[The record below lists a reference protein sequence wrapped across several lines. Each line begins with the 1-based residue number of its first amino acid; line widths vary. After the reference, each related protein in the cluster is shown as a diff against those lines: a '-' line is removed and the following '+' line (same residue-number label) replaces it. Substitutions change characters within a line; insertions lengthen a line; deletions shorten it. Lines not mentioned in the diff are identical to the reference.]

1 MYSTSFISKNKEL
14 FVMSTGSP
22 FDRRRAGLL
31 LHPTSLPG
39 GYGNGDLGPDAY
51 RFVDFMAACGFTVWQ
66 TLPLG
71 PPHDDLSPYSAQSVH
86 AGNPR
91 LIALEPLI
99 EAGWLRPD
107 GGSKAGE
114 DGWEYRQRRLV
125 EARQGFQKSSGERKE
140 YEAFLRQHLYWL
152 DDYALYQA
160 IRVAYRQAAWFD
172 WPRELRDRH
181 LETLAAAR
189 REFGETV
196 AQCQFEQF
204 LFYRQWAT
212 LKQYAN
218 ERGILIFGDIPL
230 FVGYDSADVWARRDS
245 FLLDSQGRPNVV
257 AGVPPDYFSA
267 DGQLWGNPHYAWE
280 PMRADGFQWW
290 KERIRTQLTQ
300 FDLLR
305 IDHFRGLEA
314 YWEIPAS
321 AKTAVSGQWRQ
332 APGDDLFRALRVE
345 FGGLPLVAED
355 LGIITPEVEALRDA
369 HGLPGM
375 KVLHFAFGGG
385 ADNPYLPHNH
395 VLNAVVYT
403 GTHDNN
409 TTLGWFQELDKPTRA
424 HLFDYLGGTP
434 EQMPELLVR
443 TALASVARL
452 AVAPMQDVLELGGE
466 DRMNQP
472 GIAEGNWRWRFRW
485 EQVGP
490 QVASHYRH
498 LLELYG
504 RV

>member
-1 MYSTSFISKNKEL
+1 
-14 FVMSTGSP
+14 MSQGSP

-39 GYGNGDLGPDAY
+39 GFDNGDLGPEAY

-71 PPHDDLSPYSAQSVH
+71 PPHDDLSPYSAQSAH

-99 EAGWLRPD
+99 EAGWLKPD
-107 GGSKAGE
+107 GGPRTGE
-114 DGWEYRQRRLV
+114 DGWTYRQRRLI
-125 EARQGFQKSSGERKE
+125 EARQGFEKAGQARGEHA
-140 YEAFLRQHLYWL
+140 AFLDRHQLWL
-152 DDYALYQA
+152 DDFALYQA
-160 IRVAYRQAAWFD
+160 IRAGRERSAWFD

-181 LETLAAAR
+181 PETLADIR
-189 REFGETV
+189 RQYGENI
-196 AQCQFEQF
+196 AQCRFEQF
-204 LFYRQWAT
+204 LFYRQWAA

-218 ERGILIFGDIPL
+218 ERGILVFGDIPL
-230 FVGYDSADVWARRDS
+230 FVGYDSADVWARRDC
-245 FLLDSQGRPNVV
+245 FLLDDEGRPEVV

-267 DGQLWGNPHYAWE
+267 TGQLWGNPHYAWE
-280 PMRADGFQWW
+280 KMRADGFQWW

-321 AKTAVSGQWRQ
+321 AETAVDGRWRL
-332 APGDDLFRALRVE
+332 APGDELFRALRTE
-345 FGGLPLVAED
+345 FGRLPLVAED

-395 VLNAVVYT
+395 VLNSVVYT

-409 TTLGWFQELDKPTRA
+409 TTLGWFEELDERTRA
-424 HLFDYLGGTP
+424 HLFDYLGGDP
-434 EQMPELLVR
+434 KLMPALLAR
-443 TALASVARL
+443 CAFASVARL
-452 AVAPMQDVLELGGE
+452 AVVPMQDVLALGGE
-466 DRMNQP
+466 HRMNRP
-472 GIAEGNWRWRFRW
+472 GVADGCWRWRFRW
-485 EQVGP
+485 DQVGSG
-490 QVASHYRH
+490 VAAHYRH

>member
-1 MYSTSFISKNKEL
+1 
-14 FVMSTGSP
+14 MSQGSP

-39 GYGNGDLGPDAY
+39 GYDNGDLGPEAY
-51 RFVDFMAACGFTVWQ
+51 RFVDFIAACGFTVWQ

-99 EAGWLRPD
+99 EAGWLKP
-107 GGSKAGE
+107 GGGPRAGE
-114 DGWEYRQRRLV
+114 DGWAYRQRRLA
-125 EARQGFQKSSGERKE
+125 EARQGFQNTGSARGS
-140 YEAFLRQHLYWL
+140 YEAFLRQHRTWL
-152 DDYALYQA
+152 EDYALYQT
-160 IRVAYRQAAWFD
+160 IRATREGSAWFD

-181 LETLAAAR
+181 PETLAATQR
-189 REFGETV
+189 QFGEHI

-204 LFYRQWAT
+204 LFYRQWAA

-218 ERGILIFGDIPL
+218 ERGILVFGDIPL
-230 FVGYDSADVWARRDS
+230 FVGYDSADVWARRDC
-245 FLLDSQGRPNVV
+245 FLLDDDGRPEVV

-267 DGQLWGNPHYAWE
+267 TGQLWGNPHYAWE
-280 PMRADGFQWW
+280 SMRADGFQWW

-321 AKTAVSGQWRQ
+321 AETAVAGRWCQ
-332 APGDDLFRALRVE
+332 APGDELFRALQAE
-345 FGGLPLVAED
+345 FGRLPLVAED
-355 LGIITPEVEALRDA
+355 LGIITPEVEALRDS

-395 VLNAVVYT
+395 VLNSVVYT

-409 TTLGWFQELDKPTRA
+409 TTLGWFEELDERTRA
-424 HLFDYLGGTP
+424 HLFEYLGGDP
-434 EQMPELLVR
+434 KRMPELLAR
-443 TALASVARL
+443 CAFASVARL
-452 AVAPMQDVLELGGE
+452 AVVPMQDVLALGGE
-466 DRMNQP
+466 DRMNRP
-472 GIAEGNWRWRFRW
+472 GVPDGNWRWRFLW
-485 EQVGP
+485 EQVQP
-490 QVASHYRH
+490 QVAGHYRH

>member
-1 MYSTSFISKNKEL
+1 
-14 FVMSTGSP
+14 MSRGSP

-39 GYGNGDLGPDAY
+39 GHGNGDLGPDAY
-51 RFVDFMAACGFTVWQ
+51 RFVEFMTACGFTVWQ

-91 LIALEPLI
+91 LIALEPPI
-99 EAGWLRPD
+99 KAGWLKPD
-107 GGSKAGE
+107 QGPEAGE
-114 DGWEYRQRRLV
+114 EGWAYRQRRLI
-125 EARQGFQKSSGERKE
+125 EARRGFQERGGPE
-140 YEAFLRQHLYWL
+140 QGAYEAFLHQHRRWL

-160 IRVAYRQAAWFD
+160 IRSARGGWAWFD
-172 WPRELRDRH
+172 WPRELRDRQPGA
-181 LETLAAAR
+181 LDAAR
-189 REFGETV
+189 LQHAGAI

-204 LFYRQWAT
+204 LFYQQWTA
-212 LKQYAN
+212 LKRYAN
-218 ERGILIFGDIPL
+218 ERGILMFGDIPL
-230 FVGYDSADVWARRDS
+230 FVGYDSADVWARREA
-245 FLLDSQGRPNVV
+245 FLLNDEGRPQVV

-267 DGQLWGNPHYAWE
+267 TGQLWGNPHYAWE
-280 PMRADGFQWW
+280 RMRADGFEWW

-321 AKTAVSGQWRQ
+321 AETAVSGRWRQ
-332 APGDDLFRALRVE
+332 APGDELFRALRAE
-345 FGGLPLVAED
+345 FGSLPLVAED

-395 VLNAVVYT
+395 VLNSVVYT

-409 TTLGWFQELDKPTRA
+409 TTIGWFEELDERTRA
-424 HLFDYLGGTP
+424 HLFDYLCGGPDQT
-434 EQMPELLVR
+434 PELLTR
-443 TALASVARL
+443 AAFASVARL
-452 AVAPMQDVLELGGE
+452 AVVPMQDVLELGGA

-472 GIAEGNWRWRFRW
+472 GVAEGNWRWRFRW
-485 EQVGP
+485 EQVRPPTAG
-490 QVASHYRH
+490 HYRH

>member
-1 MYSTSFISKNKEL
+1 
-14 FVMSTGSP
+14 MSQGSP

-39 GYGNGDLGPDAY
+39 GFDNGDLGPEAY

-71 PPHDDLSPYSAQSVH
+71 PPHDDLSPYSAQSAH

-99 EAGWLRPD
+99 EAGWLKPD
-107 GGSKAGE
+107 GGPRTDE
-114 DGWEYRQRRLV
+114 DGWTYRQRRLV
-125 EARQGFQKSSGERKE
+125 EARQGFEKAGQERGEHA
-140 YEAFLRQHLYWL
+140 AFLDRHRIWL
-152 DDYALYQA
+152 DDFALYQA
-160 IRVAYRQAAWFD
+160 IRAGRERSAWFD

-181 LETLAAAR
+181 PETLADIR
-189 REFGETV
+189 RQYGENI
-196 AQCQFEQF
+196 AQCRFEQF
-204 LFYRQWAT
+204 LFYRQWAA

-218 ERGILIFGDIPL
+218 ERGILVFGDIPL
-230 FVGYDSADVWARRDS
+230 FVGYDSADVWARRDC
-245 FLLDSQGRPNVV
+245 FLLDDEGRPEVV

-267 DGQLWGNPHYAWE
+267 TGQLWGNPHYAWE
-280 PMRADGFQWW
+280 KMRADGFQWW

-321 AKTAVSGQWRQ
+321 AETAVAGRWRL
-332 APGDDLFRALRVE
+332 APGDELFRALRAE
-345 FGGLPLVAED
+345 FGRLPLVAED
-355 LGIITPEVEALRDA
+355 LGIITPEVEALRDT

-395 VLNAVVYT
+395 VLNSVVYT

-409 TTLGWFQELDKPTRA
+409 TTLGWFEELDEQTRA
-424 HLFDYLGGTP
+424 HLFDYLGGDP
-434 EQMPELLVR
+434 KLMPALLAR
-443 TALASVARL
+443 CAFASVARL
-452 AVAPMQDVLELGGE
+452 AVVPMQDVLALGGE
-466 DRMNQP
+466 HRMNRP
-472 GIAEGNWRWRFRW
+472 GVADGCWRWRFRW
-485 EQVGP
+485 DQVGSG
-490 QVASHYRH
+490 VAAHYRH

>member
-1 MYSTSFISKNKEL
+1 
-14 FVMSTGSP
+14 MSTGSP

-51 RFVDFMAACGFTVWQ
+51 RFVEFMTACGFTIWQ

-71 PPHDDLSPYSAQSVH
+71 PTHDDLSPYSAQSVH

-107 GGSKAGE
+107 EGPAAGE
-114 DGWEYRQRRLV
+114 DGWAYRRRRLV
-125 EARQGFQKSSGERKE
+125 EARRGFPAGGAERQA
-140 YEAFLRQHLYWL
+140 YDAFRRQHRHWL

-160 IRVAYRQAAWFD
+160 IRAAHRQTAWFD
-172 WPRELRDRH
+172 WPRELRDR
-181 LETLAAAR
+181 EPEALAAAR
-189 REFGETV
+189 RQQAEAV
-196 AQCQFEQF
+196 AQGQFEQF
-204 LFYRQWAT
+204 LFYQQWTT
-212 LKQYAN
+212 LKRYAN

-230 FVGYDSADVWARRDS
+230 FVGYDSADVWARRDC
-245 FLLDSQGRPNVV
+245 FLLDATGRRQVV

-267 DGQLWGNPHYAWE
+267 TGQLWGNPHYAWDA
-280 PMRADGFQWW
+280 MRADGFQWW

-321 AKTAVSGQWRQ
+321 AETAVTGRWRQ
-332 APGDDLFRALRVE
+332 APGDELFRALRAE
-345 FGGLPLVAED
+345 FGSLPLVAED
-355 LGIITPEVEALRDA
+355 LGIITPEVEALRDV
-369 HGLPGM
+369 HSLPGM

-385 ADNPYLPHNH
+385 ADNLYLPHNH
-395 VLNAVVYT
+395 VLNSVVYT

-409 TTLGWFQELDKPTRA
+409 TTLGWFQELDEPTRA
-424 HLFDYLGGTP
+424 HLFDYLGGRP
-434 EQMPELLVR
+434 EQMPELLTR
-443 TALASVARL
+443 AAFASVARL
-452 AVAPMQDVLELGGE
+452 AVVPMQDVLKLGGAN
-466 DRMNQP
+466 RMNQP
-472 GIAEGNWRWRFRW
+472 GVAEGNWRWRFTW
-485 EQVGP
+485 DQVGS

>member
-1 MYSTSFISKNKEL
+1 
-14 FVMSTGSP
+14 MSQGSP

-39 GYGNGDLGPDAY
+39 GFDNGDLGPEAY

-71 PPHDDLSPYSAQSVH
+71 PPHDDLSPYSAQSAH

-99 EAGWLRPD
+99 EAGWLKPD
-107 GGSKAGE
+107 GGPRTGE
-114 DGWEYRQRRLV
+114 DGWTYRQRRLI
-125 EARQGFQKSSGERKE
+125 EARQGFEKAGQARGEHA
-140 YEAFLRQHLYWL
+140 AFLDRHQLWL
-152 DDYALYQA
+152 DDFALYQA
-160 IRVAYRQAAWFD
+160 IRAGRERSAWFD

-181 LETLAAAR
+181 PETLAAIR
-189 REFGETV
+189 RQYGENI
-196 AQCQFEQF
+196 AQCRFEQF
-204 LFYRQWAT
+204 LFYRQWAA

-218 ERGILIFGDIPL
+218 ERGILVFGDIPL
-230 FVGYDSADVWARRDS
+230 FVGYDSADVWARRDC
-245 FLLDSQGRPNVV
+245 FLLDDEGRPEVV

-267 DGQLWGNPHYAWE
+267 TGQLWGNPHYAWE
-280 PMRADGFQWW
+280 KMRADGFQWW

-321 AKTAVSGQWRQ
+321 AETAVAGRWRL
-332 APGDDLFRALRVE
+332 APGDELFRALRAE
-345 FGGLPLVAED
+345 FGRLPLVAED

-395 VLNAVVYT
+395 VLNSVVYT

-409 TTLGWFQELDKPTRA
+409 TTLGWFEELDERTRA
-424 HLFDYLGGTP
+424 HLFDYLGGDP
-434 EQMPELLVR
+434 KLMPALLAR
-443 TALASVARL
+443 CAFASVARL
-452 AVAPMQDVLELGGE
+452 AVVPMQDVLALGGE
-466 DRMNQP
+466 HRMNRP
-472 GIAEGNWRWRFRW
+472 GVADGCWRWRFRW
-485 EQVGP
+485 DQVGSG
-490 QVASHYRH
+490 VAAHYRH

>member
-1 MYSTSFISKNKEL
+1 MT
-14 FVMSTGSP
+14 TGSP

-39 GYGNGDLGPDAY
+39 GHGNGDLGADAY
-51 RFVDFMAACGFTVWQ
+51 RFVEFMTTCGFTVWQ

-71 PPHDDLSPYSAQSVH
+71 PPHNDLSPYSAQSVH

-99 EAGWLRPD
+99 EAGWLQPD
-107 GGSKAGE
+107 KGPKPDES
-114 DGWEYRQRRLV
+114 GWAYRQRRLI
-125 EARQGFQKSSGERKE
+125 EGRRGFQERGGAE
-140 YEAFLRQHLYWL
+140 HRAYRAFQHQHQSWL
-152 DDYALYQA
+152 DDYTLYQA
-160 IRVAYRQAAWFD
+160 IRAAQEEWAWFD
-172 WPRELRDRH
+172 WPQELRDRQPEA
-181 LETLAAAR
+181 LNAAR
-189 REFGETV
+189 RQYAEAV

-204 LFYRQWAT
+204 LFYQQWTA
-212 LKQYAN
+212 LKHYAN

-230 FVGYDSADVWARRDS
+230 FVGYDSADVWAQRDC
-245 FLLDSQGRPNVV
+245 FLLDDEGRRQVV

-267 DGQLWGNPHYAWE
+267 TGQLWGNPHYAWE
-280 PMRADGFQWW
+280 RMRADGFQWW

-321 AKTAVSGQWRQ
+321 AETAVSGRWRQ
-332 APGDDLFRALRVE
+332 APGDELFRALRTE
-345 FGGLPLVAED
+345 FGNLPLVAED

-375 KVLHFAFGGG
+375 KVLHFAFGGQ

-395 VLNAVVYT
+395 VPNAVVYT

-409 TTLGWFQELDKPTRA
+409 TTLGWFQELDERTHA
-424 HLFDYLGGTP
+424 HLFDYLGGGP
-434 EQMPELLVR
+434 ERMLELLVR

-452 AVAPMQDVLELGGE
+452 AILPMQDVLELGGE

-472 GIAEGNWRWRFRW
+472 GVAEGNWRWRFHW
-485 EQVGP
+485 EQVRP
-490 QVASHYRH
+490 PTASHYRH

>member
-1 MYSTSFISKNKEL
+1 
-14 FVMSTGSP
+14 MSTDSP
-22 FDRRRAGLL
+22 FNRRRAGLL

-39 GYGNGDLGPDAY
+39 GHGNGDLGPDAY
-51 RFVDFMAACGFTVWQ
+51 RLVDFMAACGFTVWQ

-71 PPHDDLSPYSAQSVH
+71 PTHGDLSPYSAQSVH

-99 EAGWLRPD
+99 EAGWLNPD
-107 GGSKAGE
+107 GGPRSGE
-114 DGWEYRQRRLV
+114 DGWAYRQRRLQ
-125 EARQGFQKSSGERKE
+125 EARRGFHGRGGAERDAHE
-140 YEAFLRQHLYWL
+140 VFLGQHRHWL

-160 IRVAYRQAAWFD
+160 IRTARAQAVWSD
-172 WPRELRDRH
+172 WPGELRDRQPKA
-181 LETLAAAR
+181 LAETRRQLADA
-189 REFGETV
+189 V
-196 AQCQFEQF
+196 AQAQFEQF
-204 LFYRQWAT
+204 LFYRQWAA
-212 LKQYAN
+212 LKRYAN
-218 ERGILIFGDIPL
+218 ERGILMFGDIPL
-230 FVGYDSADVWARRDS
+230 FVGYDSADVWARREA
-245 FLLDSQGRPNVV
+245 FLLDGEGRRTVV

-267 DGQLWGNPHYAWE
+267 TGQLWGNPHYAWE
-280 PMRADGFQWW
+280 RMKADGFQWW
-290 KERIRTQLTQ
+290 KERIRTQFDQ

-321 AKTAVSGQWRQ
+321 AETAVTGQWRQ
-332 APGDDLFRALRVE
+332 APGDELFRALRAE

-395 VLNAVVYT
+395 IANSVVYT

-409 TTLGWFQELDKPTRA
+409 TTLGWFAELDGQTRA
-424 HLFDYLGGTP
+424 HLFDYLGGGP
-434 EQMPELLVR
+434 ERMPELLTR
-443 TALASVARL
+443 TAFASVARL
-452 AVAPMQDVLELGGE
+452 AVVPMQDVLELGGA

-472 GIAEGNWRWRFRW
+472 GVAQGNWRWRFRW
-485 EQVGP
+485 EQIGP
-490 QVASHYRH
+490 GVAEHYRH
-498 LLELYG
+498 LLTLYG

>member
-1 MYSTSFISKNKEL
+1 MKEISPL
-14 FVMSTGSP
+14 S
-22 FDRRRAGLL
+22 RRRAGVL

-39 GYGNGDLGPDAY
+39 GYGNGDLGADAY
-51 RFVDFMAACGFTVWQ
+51 RFVDFIAACGFSVWQ

-99 EAGWLRPD
+99 EAGWLRADSGPQ
-107 GGSKAGE
+107 GNE
-114 DGWEYRQRRLV
+114 DGWAYRQRRLV
-125 EARQGFQKSSGERKE
+125 EARRGFQAQGGVEQTA
-140 YEAFLRQHLYWL
+140 YQAFLRQQGYWL

-160 IRVAYRQAAWFD
+160 IRMAYSRQAWFD
-172 WPRELRDRH
+172 WSPELRDRQPTA
-181 LETLAAAR
+181 LSKARRQYGETL
-189 REFGETV
+189 

-204 LFYRQWAT
+204 LFYQQWGK

-230 FVGYDSADVWARRDS
+230 FVGYDSADVWSRRNE
-245 FLLDSQGRPNVV
+245 FLLDRQGGREVV

-267 DGQLWGNPHYAWE
+267 DGQLWGNPHYDWE
-280 PMRADGFQWW
+280 PMKKDGFQWW

-321 AKTAVSGQWRQ
+321 AKTAVKGCWKP
-332 APGDDLFRALRVE
+332 APGDALFKALKTE
-345 FGGLPLVAED
+345 FGTLPLVAED
-355 LGIITPEVEALRDA
+355 LGIITPEVEALRDD
-369 HGLPGM
+369 HDLPGM
-375 KVLHFAFGGG
+375 KVLHFAFGGK

-395 VLNAVVYT
+395 VINAVVYT

-409 TTLGWFQELDKPTRA
+409 TTLGWFNEIDKNTRA
-424 HLFDYLGGTP
+424 HLFDYLGGGP
-434 EQMPELLVR
+434 EQMPGLLVC
-443 TALASVARL
+443 AAFASVARL
-452 AVAPMQDVLELGGE
+452 AVVPLQDVLALGGE
-466 DRMNQP
+466 HRMNQP
-472 GIAEGNWRWRFRW
+472 GIANGCWRWRYSW
-485 EQVGP
+485 DQVG
-490 QVASHYRH
+490 VEVVGRYRH
-498 LLELYG
+498 WLELYG

>member
-1 MYSTSFISKNKEL
+1 
-14 FVMSTGSP
+14 MSQGSP

-39 GYGNGDLGPDAY
+39 GFDNGDLGPEAY

-71 PPHDDLSPYSAQSVH
+71 PPHDDLSPYSAQSAH

-99 EAGWLRPD
+99 EAGWLKPD
-107 GGSKAGE
+107 GGPRTDE
-114 DGWEYRQRRLV
+114 DGWTYRQRRLV
-125 EARQGFQKSSGERKE
+125 EARQGFEKAGQERGEHA
-140 YEAFLRQHLYWL
+140 AFLDRHRIWL
-152 DDYALYQA
+152 DDFALYQA
-160 IRVAYRQAAWFD
+160 IRAGRERSAWFD

-181 LETLAAAR
+181 PETLADIR
-189 REFGETV
+189 RQYGENI
-196 AQCQFEQF
+196 AQCRFEQF
-204 LFYRQWAT
+204 LFYRQWAA

-218 ERGILIFGDIPL
+218 ERGILVFGDIPL
-230 FVGYDSADVWARRDS
+230 FVGYDSADVWARRDC
-245 FLLDSQGRPNVV
+245 FLLDDEGRPQVV

-267 DGQLWGNPHYAWE
+267 TGQLWGNPHYAWE
-280 PMRADGFQWW
+280 KMRADGFQWW

-321 AKTAVSGQWRQ
+321 AETAVAGRWRL
-332 APGDDLFRALRVE
+332 APGDELFQALRAE
-345 FGGLPLVAED
+345 FGRLPLVAED
-355 LGIITPEVEALRDA
+355 LGIITPEVEALRDT

-395 VLNAVVYT
+395 VLNSVVYT

-409 TTLGWFQELDKPTRA
+409 TTLGWFDELDERTRA
-424 HLFDYLGGTP
+424 HLFDYLGGDP
-434 EQMPELLVR
+434 KLMPALLAR
-443 TALASVARL
+443 CAFASVARL
-452 AVAPMQDVLELGGE
+452 AVVPMQDVLALGGE
-466 DRMNQP
+466 HRMNRP
-472 GIAEGNWRWRFRW
+472 GVADGCWRWRFRW
-485 EQVGP
+485 DQVGSG
-490 QVASHYRH
+490 VAAHYRH

>member
-1 MYSTSFISKNKEL
+1 
-14 FVMSTGSP
+14 MSQGSP

-39 GYGNGDLGPDAY
+39 GFDNGDLGPEAY

-71 PPHDDLSPYSAQSVH
+71 PPHDDLSPYSAQSAH

-99 EAGWLRPD
+99 EAGWLKPD
-107 GGSKAGE
+107 GGPRTDE
-114 DGWEYRQRRLV
+114 DGWTYRQRRLV
-125 EARQGFQKSSGERKE
+125 EARQGFEKAGQERGEHA
-140 YEAFLRQHLYWL
+140 AFLDRHRIWL
-152 DDYALYQA
+152 DDFALYQA
-160 IRVAYRQAAWFD
+160 IRAGRERSAWFD

-181 LETLAAAR
+181 PETLADIR
-189 REFGETV
+189 RQYGENI
-196 AQCQFEQF
+196 AQCRFEQF
-204 LFYRQWAT
+204 LFYRQWAA

-218 ERGILIFGDIPL
+218 ERGILVFGDIPL
-230 FVGYDSADVWARRDS
+230 FVGYDSADVWARRDC
-245 FLLDSQGRPNVV
+245 FLLDDEGRPEVV

-267 DGQLWGNPHYAWE
+267 TGQLWGNPHYAWE
-280 PMRADGFQWW
+280 KMRADGFQWW

-321 AKTAVSGQWRQ
+321 AETAVAGRWRL
-332 APGDDLFRALRVE
+332 APGDELFQALRAE
-345 FGGLPLVAED
+345 FGRLPLVAED
-355 LGIITPEVEALRDA
+355 LGIITPEVEALRDT

-395 VLNAVVYT
+395 VLNSVVYT

-409 TTLGWFQELDKPTRA
+409 TTLGWFDELDERTRA
-424 HLFDYLGGTP
+424 HLFDYLGGDP
-434 EQMPELLVR
+434 KLMPALLAR
-443 TALASVARL
+443 CAFASVARL
-452 AVAPMQDVLELGGE
+452 AVVPMQDVLALGGE
-466 DRMNQP
+466 HRMNRP
-472 GIAEGNWRWRFRW
+472 GVADGCWRWRFRW
-485 EQVGP
+485 DQVGSG
-490 QVASHYRH
+490 VAAHYRH

>member
-1 MYSTSFISKNKEL
+1 
-14 FVMSTGSP
+14 MSQGSP

-39 GYGNGDLGPDAY
+39 GYDNGDLGPEAY
-51 RFVDFMAACGFTVWQ
+51 RLVDFMAACGFTIWQ

-91 LIALEPLI
+91 LIALEPLV
-99 EAGWLRPD
+99 EAGWLKLDEGPR
-107 GGSKAGE
+107 SGE
-114 DGWEYRQRRLV
+114 DGWTYRQRRLI
-125 EARQGFQKSSGERKE
+125 EARRGFEKAGRARGD
-140 YEAFLRQHLYWL
+140 YEAFLRQHQVWL
-152 DDYALYQA
+152 EDFALYQA
-160 IRVAYRQAAWFD
+160 IRATHADLAWFK
-172 WPRELRDRH
+172 WPVELRDRH
-181 LETLAAAR
+181 QEALAVAR
-189 REFGETV
+189 HQFGEIV

-204 LFYRQWAT
+204 LFYRQWAA
-212 LKQYAN
+212 LKHYAN

-230 FVGYDSADVWARRDS
+230 FVGYDSADVWARRDC
-245 FLLDSQGRPNVV
+245 FLLDDDGRPEVV

-267 DGQLWGNPHYAWE
+267 TGQLWGNPHYAWE
-280 PMRADGFQWW
+280 SMRANGFQWW

-321 AKTAVSGQWRQ
+321 AETAVSGRWRQ
-332 APGDDLFRALRVE
+332 APGDELFLALRAE
-345 FGGLPLVAED
+345 FGRLPLVAED
-355 LGIITPEVEALRDA
+355 LGIITPEVEALRDT

-385 ADNPYLPHNH
+385 SDNPYLPHHH
-395 VLNAVVYT
+395 VLNSVVYT

-409 TTLGWFQELDKPTRA
+409 TTQGWFEELDEQTRA
-424 HLFDYLGGTP
+424 HLFEYLGGDP
-434 EQMPELLVR
+434 KLMPELLVR
-443 TALASVARL
+443 CAFASVARL
-452 AVAPMQDVLELGGE
+452 AVVPMQDVLALGSE
-466 DRMNQP
+466 DRMNRP
-472 GIAEGNWRWRFRW
+472 GVADGNWRWRFHW
-485 EQVGP
+485 EQVGSR
-490 QVASHYRH
+490 VAEHYRH

>member
-1 MYSTSFISKNKEL
+1 
-14 FVMSTGSP
+14 MSQGSP

-39 GYGNGDLGPDAY
+39 GFDNGDLGPEAY

-71 PPHDDLSPYSAQSVH
+71 PPHDDLSPYSAQSAH

-99 EAGWLRPD
+99 EAGWLKPD
-107 GGSKAGE
+107 GGPRTDE
-114 DGWEYRQRRLV
+114 DGWTYRQRRLV
-125 EARQGFQKSSGERKE
+125 EARQGFEKAGQERGEHA
-140 YEAFLRQHLYWL
+140 AFLDRHRIWL
-152 DDYALYQA
+152 DDFALYQA
-160 IRVAYRQAAWFD
+160 IRAGRERSAWFD

-181 LETLAAAR
+181 PETLADIR
-189 REFGETV
+189 RQYGENI
-196 AQCQFEQF
+196 AQCRFEQF
-204 LFYRQWAT
+204 LFYRQWAA

-218 ERGILIFGDIPL
+218 ERGILVFGDIPL
-230 FVGYDSADVWARRDS
+230 FVGYDSADVWARRDC
-245 FLLDSQGRPNVV
+245 FLLDDEGRPEVV

-267 DGQLWGNPHYAWE
+267 TGQLWGNPHYAWE
-280 PMRADGFQWW
+280 KMRADGFQWW

-321 AKTAVSGQWRQ
+321 AETAVAGRWRL
-332 APGDDLFRALRVE
+332 APGDELFQALRAE
-345 FGGLPLVAED
+345 FGRLPLVAED
-355 LGIITPEVEALRDA
+355 LGIITPEVEALRDT

-395 VLNAVVYT
+395 VLNSVVYT

-409 TTLGWFQELDKPTRA
+409 TTLGWFEELDEQTRA
-424 HLFDYLGGTP
+424 HLFDYLGGDP
-434 EQMPELLVR
+434 KLMPALLAR
-443 TALASVARL
+443 CAFASVARL
-452 AVAPMQDVLELGGE
+452 AVVPMQDVLALGGE
-466 DRMNQP
+466 HRMNRP
-472 GIAEGNWRWRFRW
+472 GVADGCWRWRFRW
-485 EQVGP
+485 DQVGSG
-490 QVASHYRH
+490 VAAHYRH

>member
-1 MYSTSFISKNKEL
+1 
-14 FVMSTGSP
+14 MSSGSP
-22 FDRRRAGLL
+22 FGQRRAGLL

-39 GYGNGDLGPDAY
+39 NYDNGDLGPDAY
-51 RFVDFMAACGFTVWQ
+51 RFMDFMAACGFTVWQ

-71 PPHDDLSPYSAQSVH
+71 PTHADLSPYSAQSVH

-91 LIALEPLI
+91 LIALTPLL

-107 GGSKAGE
+107 GGPRHGE
-114 DGWEYRQRRLV
+114 NGWAYRQRRLI
-125 EARQGFQKSSGERKE
+125 EARQDFQDRAGAERGEQ
-140 YEAFLRQHLYWL
+140 EAFRRQHQHWL
-152 DDYALYQA
+152 EDYALYQA
-160 IRVAYRQAAWFD
+160 IRAAQGQKAWFD

-181 LETLAAAR
+181 PNALAAAR
-189 REFGETV
+189 RQYRDAIT
-196 AQCQFEQF
+196 QCQFEQF
-204 LFYRQWAT
+204 LFYQQWSA
-212 LKQYAN
+212 LKRYAN
-218 ERGILIFGDIPL
+218 DRGILIFGDIPL
-230 FVGYDSADVWARRDS
+230 FVGYDSADVWAHRDC
-245 FLLDSQGRPNVV
+245 FLLDSEGRREVV

-267 DGQLWGNPHYAWE
+267 TGQLWGNPHYAWE
-280 PMRADGFQWW
+280 KMCADGFQWW
-290 KERIRTQLTQ
+290 KERVRTQLTQ

-321 AKTAVSGQWRQ
+321 AETAVSGLWRQ
-332 APGDDLFRALRVE
+332 APGDELFRALQAE

-395 VLNAVVYT
+395 VPNAVVYT

-409 TTLGWFQELDKPTRA
+409 TTVGWFQELDERTRA
-424 HLFDYLGGTP
+424 HLFDYLGGGP
-434 EQMPELLVR
+434 ERMPELLVR
-443 TALASVARL
+443 ATFASVARL
-452 AVAPMQDVLELGGE
+452 AVVPMQDVLGLGGE
-466 DRMNQP
+466 DRMNRP
-472 GIAEGNWRWRFRW
+472 GVADGNWRWQFRW
-485 EQVGP
+485 EQVGTH
-490 QVASHYRH
+490 VTGHYRH
-498 LLELYG
+498 LLQLYG